1 MLLRAIFLLVLTL
14 FSREGYSQIY
24 LNGDTINDQTCR
36 RVGLIQLDWT
46 ETIDTSTSYVVL
58 YYTVH
63 IDKIID
69 ENKQEELDKFLDKN
83 LVGGRGDTLVYY
95 FYYYRYDLET
105 LSSIISHYS
114 LKASLR
120 TRKIMWIKRGG
131 WGLGAAVA
139 FLNPVVGILVI
150 GAGEI
155 WSLNELE
162 KLSSEG
168 IEMSVDVQGK

>member
-1 MLLRAIFLLVLTL
+1 MLLRSIFLLILL
-14 FSREGYSQIY
+14 LLSARGHSQIY

-46 ETIDTSTSYVVL
+46 ETIDTSSSNVIL

-69 ENKQEELDKFLDKN
+69 EKKQEELDKFLDKN

-105 LSSIISHYS
+105 LSSLLSHYS
-114 LKASLR
+114 LKTSLEV
-120 TRKIMWIKRGG
+120 RKMMFVKIGA
-131 WGLGAAVA
+131 WGLGAGVA
-139 FLNPVVGILVI
+139 FINPVAGLLVI
-150 GAGEI
+150 SAGEI
-155 WSLNELE
+155 WSLKCLRNI
-162 KLSSEG
+162 SRDS